1 MPEKADLDDDSFQNA
16 EEAALIES
24 LREAFASDL
33 AALKAAGDDFP
44 HTTGDVF
51 MTRVVRGMDRDL
63 NLSCQWFRKYLDMRK
78 EHGFNALYRKMQ
90 SSGSKWRGP
99 DMPNADKI
107 LPLYNV
113 HFDEEKLQASNGHLV
128 WYDSVGDVAS
138 EELLKHTEEFK
149 DFVRAMLEGRAIV
162 VDRMSR
168 EQGKLVK
175 TIRILDVQGL
185 NPWTLNRELFKL
197 FKSWVFPL
205 VQQTSIEIV
214 HRVFVINAAWFPT
227 KLYTLLKPIVPERI
241 QGRVRLLGKDYL
253 SNAELTQLISPAML
267 QQLTATRKVDG
278 ENDDDALE
286 VSQQI
291 IKAGQAMTKTLQAK
305 SGQDF
310 KWEFRLGAP
319 SEASKS
325 GADSRS
331 PSPSGRA
338 PQARGMLGNLLD
350 RGLGEAT
357 DVMFGVS
364 LWFEQEC
371 SKSEEDAVEE
381 LVLLAPKQV
390 DAKAGLV
397 TGSIKAPRAGEL
409 VLMWSNKSSW
419 VRAKLMAELKITT
432 D

>member
-1 MPEKADLDDDSFQNA
+1 MPEKADLDDDSFQNT

-24 LREAFASDL
+24 LRATFSDEL

-44 HTTGDVF
+44 HTTGDLF
-51 MTRVVRGMDRDL
+51 MTRVVRGMDRDI
-63 NLSCQWFRKYLDMRK
+63 NLASQWFRKYLEIRK
-78 EHGFNALYRKMQ
+78 EHGFNALYRKLQ

-99 DMPNADKI
+99 DMPHADKI

-113 HFDEEKLQASNGHLV
+113 HFDEETLQATNGHLI
-128 WYDSVGDVAS
+128 WYDSVGDLAS

-149 DFVRAMLEGRAIV
+149 DFVKAMLEGRAVV

-168 EQGKLVK
+168 EQGMLVK

-185 NPWTLNRELFKL
+185 NPWTLNRDLFKL

-214 HRVFVINAAWFPT
+214 HRVFVINAAWFPA

-253 SNAELTQLISPAML
+253 NNAELTQLIPPATL
-267 QQLTATRKVDG
+267 QKLTATRRVDG
-278 ENDDDALE
+278 NNDDDALE
-286 VSQQI
+286 VSKQV

-305 SGQDF
+305 VGQEV

-319 SEASKS
+319 SEAAK
-325 GADSRS
+325 GGVDRS
-331 PSPSGRA
+331 PSPTERA

-364 LWFEQEC
+364 LWFDQES

-397 TGSIKAPRAGEL
+397 TGCITVPRAGEL